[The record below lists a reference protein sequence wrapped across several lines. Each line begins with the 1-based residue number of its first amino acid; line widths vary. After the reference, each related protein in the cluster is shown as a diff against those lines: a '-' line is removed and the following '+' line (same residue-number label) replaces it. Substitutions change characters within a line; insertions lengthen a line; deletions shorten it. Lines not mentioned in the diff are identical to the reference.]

1 MDSKDSEDSDGI
13 PKIQIFL
20 ERFRYFKSTSKI
32 PEKFKQ
38 NDTRSKYALLKVAKN
53 NASIGVR
60 FRRSLKV
67 SILPGGPISD
77 ERNRRV
83 DVIFGVKQMLKY

>member
-1 MDSKDSEDSDGI
+1 MEFQRFKYFLKDSG
-13 PKIQIFL
+13 
-20 ERFRYFKSTSKI
+20 YFKSTSKI

-38 NDTRSKYALLKVAKN
+38 NDTRSKYTLLKAAKN

-67 SILPGGPISD
+67 SIHPSGPISD

-83 DVIFGVKQMLKY
+83 DVIFGVQQMLKH